1 MANYSVLKAAV
12 QAVVRTNGNQEITGA
27 NLQSTLLTVIDSLGA
42 GYQFMGV
49 ATPSTTPPS
58 SPDYNIAY
66 IGAAGTYANFG
77 TSYTVPQ
84 GSIGIFKYN
93 GTWTA
98 SSIYISEPTLQE
110 RVESATGLMSMT
122 IEQGGLVNDTG
133 EEYNASTVIRTGFI
147 DVQGKD
153 DIAYVNPQ
161 GLSVRMFQYGSDK
174 SFIRSFVPA
183 QKRTLEDGV
192 AYVRYR
198 LNRGSDAITP
208 ADAGGFAVVADDSY
222 IGDRIT
228 SIEKKVGI
236 IPIINWSQGAL
247 YADSGEPYNSDL
259 AIRTGFIAASGYINI
274 DNPNSE
280 SWKIYQYDENQS
292 FLVGHAARTAQ
303 YYRYS
308 LNSATRYIRI
318 QMNDSEGIVP
328 SRAEGFY
335 LVDDVNYYIHRIN
348 ELQEQIQA
356 IAETSKSISILFVGN
371 SLTQD
376 GIAYLPYMLKTYYP
390 NIDFKFYMWYN
401 GGYTLAQQYTKFVN
415 DETAGIFSVCENA
428 ASWTNYNNSK
438 KMSDILTTYTFDVV
452 CMQEYFNYKSSYTVT
467 DLADWNNCRNYI
479 QSHYTGGNGLEFIS
493 LFHAPLR
500 ESATSVFNL
509 TESGNALILQQTIAQ
524 DMIPIGMA
532 VYNALSTE
540 LDDLGDEGHLSPDGT
555 HTQEGLPCLLQTY
568 TALCWLFD
576 KLAINKSIYG
586 CPMRMTT
593 EIYQS
598 INVPG
603 PNLGT
608 GVITGSDAQNI
619 LAQEVAIQAYKEG
632 KAFVA
637 KNIYLNQ

>member
-1 MANYSVLKAAV
+1 MANYATLKAAI
-12 QAVVRTNGNQEITGA
+12 ADVVKTNGEQAITGA
-27 NLQSTLLTVIDSLGA
+27 NLQSVLLAIVNSIGA
-42 GYQFMGV
+42 EYTFAGV
-49 ATPSTTPPS
+49 ATPSTSAGTP
-58 SPDYNIAY
+58 DQNVFY
-66 IGAAGTYANFG
+66 IGGAGTYANFG
-77 TSYTVPQ
+77 SSYTVAE
-84 GSIGIFKYN
+84 GSIGIFRYN
-93 GTWTA
+93 GAWSA
-98 SSIYISEPTLQE
+98 SSILVTESTQKK
-110 RVESATGLMSMT
+110 RVESATGLLAMT

-133 EEYNASTVIRTGFI
+133 EEYNGSTVIRTGFI
-147 DVQGKD
+147 DVQGKN

-183 QKRTLEDGV
+183 QKRELEDGV

-198 LNRGSDAITP
+198 LNRGSDTITP
-208 ADAGGFAVVADDSY
+208 ADAGGFAVITDDSY

-228 SIEKKVGI
+228 GVEKKVGI
-236 IPIINWSQGAL
+236 IDIPVWSQGAL
-247 YADSGEPYNSDL
+247 YAETGEPYSSDL

-274 DNPNSE
+274 DNPNGE
-280 SWKIYQYDENQS
+280 SWKIYQYDENQA
-292 FLVGHAARTAQ
+292 FIAGYAARTAQ

-318 QMNDSEGIVP
+318 QMNDADGIVP
-328 SRAEGFY
+328 SRADGFY

-390 NIDFKFYMWYN
+390 NIDFKFYLWYN
-401 GGYTLAQQYTKFVN
+401 GGYTLAQQYTKFIN

-452 CMQEYFNYKSSYTVT
+452 CMQEYFNYKSSYTVA
-467 DLADWNNCRNYI
+467 DLADWTNCRDYI
-479 QSHYTGGNGLEFIS
+479 TSHYTGGNGLEFIS

-500 ESATSVFNL
+500 ASAASVFSL
-509 TESGNALILQQTIAQ
+509 TESGNALILQKTIAQ
-524 DMIPIGMA
+524 DMIPIGIA
-532 VYNALSTE
+532 VYNALSTS
-540 LDDLGDEGHLSPDGT
+540 LDSLGDEGHLSPDGT

-576 KLAINKSIYG
+576 KLAINKSVYG

-603 PNLGT
+603 PNLGS
-608 GVITGSDAQNI
+608 GVITGTDAENI
-619 LAQEVAIQAYKEG
+619 LAQEVAIHAYKEG

-637 KNIYLNQ
+637 ENIYNGGA